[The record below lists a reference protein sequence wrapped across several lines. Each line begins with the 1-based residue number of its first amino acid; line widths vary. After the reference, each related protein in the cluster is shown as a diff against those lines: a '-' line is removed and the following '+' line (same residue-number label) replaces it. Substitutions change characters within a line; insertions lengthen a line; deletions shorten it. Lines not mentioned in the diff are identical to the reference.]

1 MTMSPPNNNNNKG
14 NSNNSD
20 SIDNNTDSNNNSD
33 SSSGSRN
40 TTNNHNNDNNNN
52 NNTNNNTNNNINL
65 RSSSNGVIG
74 NNINNIPGTEFIC
87 PYCNSAYSSKNLVNN
102 GLNKCPHLL
111 LSYSTLSHQ
120 GATYRSASDLTG
132 NLLGNKIPL
141 VICKRFIKFIRDTKT
156 GTPNG
161 FYTIHQSKA
170 RVTNSFQGITSFSLR
185 YIIKGDLT
193 SSDANKK
200 ITTTIESNYFLTQ
213 DPIQDSTLFEPFVL
227 KNYIDSIPSLS
238 TKLTSKGDC
247 LNNNNDYDNSNN
259 NNSKD
264 TSFIGFSREQ
274 IKTFLEFDDQDAN
287 FLSQD
292 YFYSNCNSNNNNNN
306 VNDGDDLVNNCKNLL
321 NNRWLV
327 ITGLPNQL
335 PAFVMLTSQ
344 LMMNTSDLH
353 FPISIN
359 NYQKNE
365 IDVNVY
371 GIYPLPNI
379 AIQS

>member
-1 MTMSPPNNNNNKG
+1 MTMSPPNNNKSSSS
-14 NSNNSD
+14 SNNNNNNSSS
-20 SIDNNTDSNNNSD
+20 SIDNNTDSNDNSD
-33 SSSGSRN
+33 SSGSSRN
-40 TTNNHNNDNNNN
+40 IS
-52 NNTNNNTNNNINL
+52 NNNINL
-65 RSSSNGVIG
+65 RSSSNGVI
-74 NNINNIPGTEFIC
+74 NNNPNNIPGTEFIC
-87 PYCNSAYSSKNLVNN
+87 PYCNSVYSSKNLVNN
-102 GLNKCPHLL
+102 ENNGLNKCSHLL

-120 GATYRSASDLTG
+120 GETYRSASDLTG

-185 YIIKGDLT
+185 YTIKGDET
-193 SSDANKK
+193 SSDTNKR
-200 ITTTIESNYFLTQ
+200 ITTTTESNYFLTQ
-213 DPIQDSTLFEPFVL
+213 DPIQDSISFESFVL

-238 TKLTSKGDC
+238 TKLTSKSDC
-247 LNNNNDYDNSNN
+247 LNNNNNN
-259 NNSKD
+259 NNNNYNNNNNKD
-264 TSFIGFSREQ
+264 TAFIGFSREQ

-292 YFYSNCNSNNNNNN
+292 YFYNSCNNN
-306 VNDGDDLVNNCKNLL
+306 VNEDDLVDNCKNVL
-321 NNRWLV
+321 NYRWLV

-344 LMMNTSDLH
+344 LMINRSDLH
-353 FPISIN
+353 FPVSIN
-359 NYQKNE
+359 DYQKNE

-379 AIQS
+379 AMQS

>member
-1 MTMSPPNNNNNKG
+1 MTMSPPNNSSNKNNS
-14 NSNNSD
+14 NSNNSSN
-20 SIDNNTDSNNNSD
+20 SIDNNTDSNDNSD
-33 SSSGSRN
+33 GGGSSGN
-40 TTNNHNNDNNNN
+40 TTNNSN
-52 NNTNNNTNNNINL
+52 NNNINL
-65 RSSSNGVIG
+65 RNSSNGVIS

-87 PYCNSAYSSKNLVNN
+87 PYCNSVYSSKNLVNN
-102 GLNKCPHLL
+102 ENTGLNKCPHLL
-111 LSYSTLSHQ
+111 LSCSTLSHQ
-120 GATYRSASDLTG
+120 GETYRSASDLTG

-185 YIIKGDLT
+185 YTIKGDET
-193 SSDANKK
+193 SGDANKK
-200 ITTTIESNYFLTQ
+200 ITSTIETNYFLTL
-213 DPIQDSTLFEPFVL
+213 DPIQDSTLFEAFVL

-238 TKLTSKGDC
+238 TKLTSKIDC
-247 LNNNNDYDNSNN
+247 LNSDNNINN
-259 NNSKD
+259 NNRNKED
-264 TSFIGFSREQ
+264 TAFIGFSRQQ

-292 YFYSNCNSNNNNNN
+292 YFYSSCNNN
-306 VNDGDDLVNNCKNLL
+306 VNDDFVGNSKNIL
-321 NNRWLV
+321 NYRWLV

-335 PAFVMLTSQ
+335 PAFVMLSPQ
-344 LMMNTSDLH
+344 LMNRDDLH
-353 FPISIN
+353 FQVSIN
-359 NYQKNE
+359 NYEKNE

>member
-1 MTMSPPNNNNNKG
+1 MTMSPPNNSSNKNNS
-14 NSNNSD
+14 SNNSN
-20 SIDNNTDSNNNSD
+20 SIDNNIDSNDNSD
-33 SSSGSRN
+33 GSSSRN
-40 TTNNHNNDNNNN
+40 TTNNHNNNNF
-52 NNTNNNTNNNINL
+52 NL
-65 RSSSNGVIG
+65 RSSSNGVIS

-87 PYCNSAYSSKNLVNN
+87 PYCNSVYSSKNLVNN
-102 GLNKCPHLL
+102 DNNGNKCPHLL
-111 LSYSTLSHQ
+111 LYYSTLSHQ

-185 YIIKGDLT
+185 YIVKGDETNGDL
-193 SSDANKK
+193 NKK

-213 DPIQDSTLFEPFVL
+213 DPIQDSALFESFVL

-238 TKLTSKGDC
+238 TKLTSNSDC
-247 LNNNNDYDNSNN
+247 LNNNNNNNSNN
-259 NNSKD
+259 NNNNTD
-264 TSFIGFSREQ
+264 TAFIGFSREQ

-287 FLSQD
+287 FLSED
-292 YFYSNCNSNNNNNN
+292 YFYSSCNNSKDNNNDD
-306 VNDGDDLVNNCKNLL
+306 VKDSDDLSNNCKNVL
-321 NNRWLV
+321 NYRWLV

-344 LMMNTSDLH
+344 LMVNRSDLH
-353 FPISIN
+353 FPVSIS